1 MGATEGFGRALHRAQ
16 ARSLLRNSS
25 YFTVCVAVITGML
38 FYFLVGYCR
47 CAEMLLISQGG
58 LESGS
63 LSFSL
68 IDC

>member
-25 YFTVCVAVITGML
+25 YFTVCVAVITGMI

-47 CAEMLLISQGG
+47 CAEMLLIYMVVLYQVLYREVS
-58 LESGS
+58 
-63 LSFSL
+63 
-68 IDC
+68 